1 MKDIW
6 NSAAVT
12 PLEKG
17 MGGIPIC
24 GKGNNINNINNSTSD
39 SGEIVNADGFIGS
52 CSQELLAKGSELLKR
67 TRNGTLSLLPIT
79 NYAIKTTSKFL
90 V

>member
-1 MKDIW
+1 MKDLW
-6 NSAAVT
+6 NGAAVT

-17 MGGIPIC
+17 MGGIPIS
-24 GKGNNINNINNSTSD
+24 GKGNNIKNMNNSSSD
-39 SGEIVNADGFIGS
+39 SGEIVNVDGFIGS

-79 NYAIKTTSKFL
+79 NYAIETTSKFL